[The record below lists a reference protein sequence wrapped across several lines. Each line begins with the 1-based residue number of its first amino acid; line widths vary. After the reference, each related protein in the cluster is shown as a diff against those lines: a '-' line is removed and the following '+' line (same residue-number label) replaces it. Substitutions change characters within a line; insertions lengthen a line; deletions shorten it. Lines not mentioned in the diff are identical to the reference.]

1 MVEFFLGL
9 FVGISICFSLC
20 FGYGIYVLKRKEE
33 TAINVLDILLKE
45 KDYIDTTNL
54 KRYES

>member
-9 FVGISICFSLC
+9 FVGVSVCLSFC

-33 TAINVLDILLKE
+33 TAINVLDIVLKE
-45 KDYIDTTNL
+45 KDYIDEERL
-54 KRYES
+54 KRYKS